1 MTHEFV
7 ISILICSLH
16 KRKSMLDELLHEIDK
31 QIKESGVVGKVDV
44 LLNIDNKE
52 KSTGVKR
59 QELLDQ
65 ATGKYIIFIDDDDWI
80 EPCYVSELL
89 KAAESDADC
98 FAINGWITTNGNNRI
113 EWRLSKDYENRTV
126 KENGYN
132 TVYLRTTN
140 HITAVKREL
149 ALKVGFPDISHAEDK
164 WYSDRVSKL
173 CKTEFQILP
182 LMYHYR
188 FTTFNKEY
196 I

>member
-16 KRKSMLDELLHEIDK
+16 KRKALLDQLLHEIDK
-31 QIKESGVVGKVDV
+31 QIKESGGVGKVDV

-98 FAINGWITTNGNNRI
+98 FAINGWITTN
-113 EWRLSKDYENRTV
+113 
-126 KENGYN
+126 
-132 TVYLRTTN
+132 
-140 HITAVKREL
+140 
-149 ALKVGFPDISHAEDK
+149 
-164 WYSDRVSKL
+164 
-173 CKTEFQILP
+173 
-182 LMYHYR
+182 
-188 FTTFNKEY
+188 
-196 I
+196 